1 MNFKKVMVVYRK
13 ELMEVLRDKRTL
25 FMILLLPVILY
36 PVLIIG
42 FNAVMSRQTGVLA
55 EQGVTIAI
63 QDSVNTRIS
72 ARLLAELSKIEHYT
86 LIPAAENA
94 QSLYQSKDIQSI
106 ITLSDSVS
114 TDGLITYQIYIQYDG
129 TNDLSE
135 LTFSKIRDA
144 LMVSEKALIEEELQL
159 SGINPEIMNLIDVR
173 KLNTADSQKTMGKLL
188 GMILPYIMIIMLL
201 SGASVV
207 AADLVAGEKER
218 KTLETLL
225 VAGVDR
231 RDIVIGKYLTIITL
245 GMINLIV
252 NLFSISFSMQY
263 MLSQA
268 GIDLAGAGMPIKAI
282 FILLA
287 AMLPLAT
294 LFSAILLSIST
305 FSRNMKEARTY
316 EQPLLMVSMILA
328 MISFLPAIEMNN
340 LMALIPIVNIALLF
354 KAVMM
359 NDYQLSHLFL
369 TILSTLVLDVIAI
382 WATIKLFSTE
392 GILFRSDEDG
402 SSIKSI
408 KKGDSK
414 SKRAFFS
421 PYNGMIYFVLALLLL
436 FYLGSYMQSKD
447 LGNGLLMTQIFVIL
461 LPVLLVLK
469 IFKLPSKETLRL
481 KAPKLKEV
489 VLVPFIAISAT
500 ILVALISQ
508 VINTIYPF
516 PEEYLKNLSKL
527 FELDMPMWRSFLII
541 AIAPGI
547 CEELLF
553 RGLMPRFFEKYGI
566 KVNIVLTALLF
577 AAFHLDPFR
586 FLPVFLLGMLLGYLT
601 LRSGSIVNSMISH
614 AINNSLALFVTAFA
628 GSSWLGVIISSQED
642 LKYWLALPA
651 ILILI
656 IALYLFHKVTGG
668 KECVE

>member
-1 MNFKKVMVVYRK
+1 
-13 ELMEVLRDKRTL
+13 
-25 FMILLLPVILY
+25 
-36 PVLIIG
+36 
-42 FNAVMSRQTGVLA
+42 
-55 EQGVTIAI
+55 
-63 QDSVNTRIS
+63 
-72 ARLLAELSKIEHYT
+72 
-86 LIPAAENA
+86 
-94 QSLYQSKDIQSI
+94 
-106 ITLSDSVS
+106 
-114 TDGLITYQIYIQYDG
+114 
-129 TNDLSE
+129 
-135 LTFSKIRDA
+135 
-144 LMVSEKALIEEELQL
+144 
-159 SGINPEIMNLIDVR
+159 
-173 KLNTADSQKTMGKLL
+173 
-188 GMILPYIMIIMLL
+188 
-201 SGASVV
+201 
-207 AADLVAGEKER
+207 
-218 KTLETLL
+218 
-225 VAGVDR
+225 
-231 RDIVIGKYLTIITL
+231 
-245 GMINLIV
+245 
-252 NLFSISFSMQY
+252 

-268 GIDLAGAGMPIKAI
+268 GMDLSGAGMPIKAI

-287 AMLPLAT
+287 AMVPLAT

-328 MISFLPAIEMNN
+328 MISFMPGIEMNN
-340 LMALIPIVNIALLF
+340 LMALIPIINIALLF

-369 TILSTLVLDVIAI
+369 TILSTVVLDVIAI

-436 FYLGSYMQSKD
+436 FYLGSYLQGRD
-447 LGNGLLMTQIFVIL
+447 LGSGLLLTQILIIL

-469 IFKLPSKETLRL
+469 IFKLPIKETLRL

-500 ILVALISQ
+500 VLVALISQ
-508 VINTIYPF
+508 AINTIYPF
-516 PEEYLKNLSKL
+516 PAEYLEKLGKL
-527 FELDMPMWRSFLII
+527 FEMDMPMWRSFLII
-541 AIAPGI
+541 AVAPGI

-614 AINNSLALFVTAFA
+614 AINNSLALFMTAFA
-628 GSSWLGVIISSQED
+628 GSSWLRLFISSQED
-642 LKYWLALPA
+642 LKYWLAVPA